1 MRENIQRVPAYQYY
15 TALGQVLSRVCHEV
29 PTVVNT
35 LIDLIVRI
43 FETYPHQTVWF
54 LMPLN
59 DVSFALLKLI
69 FFASDMWQGDGSHL
83 RISPPCSFSL
93 IQRVV

>member
-59 DVSFALLKLI
+59 DVSFALLQLTI
-69 FFASDMWQGDGSHL
+69 FASD
-83 RISPPCSFSL
+83 
-93 IQRVV
+93 V